1 MVTGDV
7 DDGHT
12 NGIMTDDQQS
22 LVIVLDESCC
32 ERRFDNKTHG
42 NGVHPLQIDDKVEGI
57 LSKDDIELLLSIFET
72 GLYSFSLEIN

>member
-12 NGIMTDDQQS
+12 NGIMTDDRQS

-32 ERRFDNKTHG
+32 ERRFEKKPHA
-42 NGVHPLQIDDKVEGI
+42 NGIQQIDDNVEGM
-57 LSKDDIELLLSIFET
+57 LSIQDINLLLSMFDT
-72 GLYSFSLEIN
+72 GLPSTGCKKAD

>member
-22 LVIVLDESCC
+22 LVILLDESCC
-32 ERRFDNKTHG
+32 ERRFDKKTHA
-42 NGVHPLQIDDKVEGI
+42 NGIQQSDDHVEGI
-57 LSKDDIELLLSIFET
+57 LSIQDINHLLSIFDT
-72 GLYSFSLEIN
+72 GLPSTA